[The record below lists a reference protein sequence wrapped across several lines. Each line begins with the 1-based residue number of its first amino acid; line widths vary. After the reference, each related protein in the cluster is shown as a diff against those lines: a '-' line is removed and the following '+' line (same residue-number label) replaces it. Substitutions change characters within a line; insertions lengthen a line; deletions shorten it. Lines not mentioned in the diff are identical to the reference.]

1 MVQQISEIKNTI
13 VELAA
18 NLVDRIDSIC
28 GCTDESSKYARIIDF
43 MDDLMALSEG
53 VNAIKDYY
61 KDIDL
66 AELLEKLDMLKKAME
81 ESDSF
86 LVDDLMK
93 FELKDLLIYWKEI
106 LMDKQ

>member
-1 MVQQISEIKNTI
+1 MVQQISEIKNTV
-13 VELAA
+13 VELAS
-18 NLVDRIDSIC
+18 NLINRIDSIC
-28 GCTDESSKYARIIDF
+28 GCTDERSKYARIVDF

-93 FELKDLLIYWKEI
+93 FELKDLLIYWKEK
-106 LMDKQ
+106 LRDKK